1 MLMSKRGA
9 REMKGL
15 GWTAPHSGLFI
26 IILITI
32 LIIVLI
38 LISVVVVVVVHR
50 HIFLVDESGAT
61 SIVAAMYVFKTR

>member
-1 MLMSKRGA
+1 
-9 REMKGL
+9 MKGL

-26 IILITI
+26 IIIITI

-38 LISVVVVVVVHR
+38 LISIVVVVVVVVVVHR

-61 SIVAAMYVFKTR
+61 SIVAAMYVFKAR